1 MSAMLSEPL
10 MQRDLDAARKAFAE
24 GSVDASIAAHS
35 CRGENAS
42 EEHAQA
48 GGSLKAIVFGGLDGI
63 LTAFALLAGA
73 AGADLSPGAVLAMGL
88 SNVLADALS
97 MGAGEYLSS
106 RSYNNYVR
114 TELARETWELEN
126 YPRGEITEM
135 IDLFEKRGMSREDA
149 EVVIMRMAKYKEFF
163 LNLMMT
169 EELSLP
175 VPTDSDDTDSLR
187 DGFIMFASFACFGM
201 VPIIGYACTP
211 LVFPGLEQHNL
222 FEIACAITAFTLFGL
237 GVFKAFFNDK
247 RYFMAGLETT
257 VLGGVC
263 AAVAFGV
270 GRLVTEFAVAH
281 NSQLFATVAMVEP
294 L

>member
-1 MSAMLSEPL
+1 
-10 MQRDLDAARKAFAE
+10 
-24 GSVDASIAAHS
+24 
-35 CRGENAS
+35 
-42 EEHAQA
+42 
-48 GGSLKAIVFGGLDGI
+48 
-63 LTAFALLAGA
+63 
-73 AGADLSPGAVLAMGL
+73 
-88 SNVLADALS
+88 

-175 VPTDSDDTDSLR
+175 VPTDSDDADSLR
-187 DGFIMFASFACFGM
+187 DGFIMFASFDCFGM

-270 GRLVTEFAVAH
+270 GSTSELAATDVAVVDGPEGAYVTATLPPYPWAASFSRADVSITDGLGRSAVLFAAFEYSPGWRPYAATAVA
-281 NSQLFATVAMVEP
+281 LLAFVVLATRALPAFIRAGCEAPKEVSDDPKV
-294 L
+294 LV